1 MIIELSYHDLDI
13 KEIDLKN
20 SISEAA
26 KFRPDYISV
35 FSYYTKLVKKNSQ
48 NSFKISTPIDYP
60 LGISDLKTRQTEI
73 SNAIKNGAAKLDI
86 VIPTLYIVNRRYDK
100 FREDIQTNLDLCI
113 NAGVDITYMLEYR
126 IFNHLALTKIANI
139 IKEHGLQT
147 IYASTGYMLDDIGD
161 NLIASMYLAKKTD
174 MNTIINGNIWQKDQ
188 IKTILNHKPHGIRFK
203 NLYALKL
210 WYEQK
215 QKD

>member
-1 MIIELSYHDLDI
+1 MIIELSYHDLDT

-20 SISEAA
+20 NIIEAA
-26 KFRPDYISV
+26 QFRPDYISV
-35 FSYYTKLVKKNSQ
+35 FSYYIKLVKKISQ
-48 NSFKISTPIDYP
+48 NSFKIATPIDYP
-60 LGISDLKTRQTEI
+60 LGISDIKTRQTEVI
-73 SNAIKNGAAKLDI
+73 NAIKNGANKLDI

-100 FREDIQTNLDLCI
+100 FREDIQSNLDLCI
-113 NAGVDITYMLEYR
+113 NAGIDITYMLEYR

-139 IKEHGLQT
+139 VKEHGLQT

-174 MNTIINGNIWQKDQ
+174 MNTIINGNIWNKNQMKL
-188 IKTILNHKPHGIRFK
+188 IVNNKPYGARFK

-210 WYEQK
+210 WHEQK
-215 QKD
+215 NQK